1 MPCVYFEKQT
11 CMNYKLPLFILISLL
26 FVAKVNAAFT
36 LSGSNIIQTGT
47 NTNLSGLSGVSGVT
61 TQSINN
67 KTIYIL
73 NNRQLIIR
81 GTLTIDPE
89 IEELLVNGSGTNS
102 ELIRVEQSGH
112 LILGKAI
119 TKNGYT
125 RYSEGMAIYL
135 ENTNAG
141 FTNRVSFYN
150 QSSFTWNGGVI
161 SMYAGKFGFY
171 TDNVT
176 VRINSK
182 NAKLVY
188 RTTDPQN
195 QIRQETDD
203 FISDGF
209 TLINGDFTIVG
220 TGQQLNG
227 YDAIQCSGSLAFS
240 SATPN
245 IDVPIRN
252 YSGGNKGNDIDVKL
266 WAGCRPL
273 IINPEFGSQLNVGPH
288 ISGNGTSY
296 GVVRVYKEIQIYTKN
311 NVNAPVSGIRY
322 YIEDYNH
329 GQRETYT
336 RESPSVDVTGNNLYS
351 GYTANTGYS
360 NVFQVLLA
368 TNIANNGNG
377 DNPNTGNYT
386 WDYRSKNNNTE
397 DLYDVHLLGYNYI
410 LQQLPDVEL
419 KGVDTN
425 VITATMIGDENITK
439 PTLAEA
445 QSIQG
450 ISITHNT
457 TNTGGVINITDTVSL
472 CDLYD
477 FVKADKITTNY
488 TEPTLLTTAVQSNA
502 TSLLTGNYQINVS
515 ATGRLE
521 ICDKFSKITSQASSV
536 LANIDDNLG
545 VALED
550 ASNTYKLII
559 LENLDSAR
567 INVYDK
573 VNNTLV
579 KNDSNI
585 VGTYTYISSSASNL
599 YDVLITKEGYSNWS
613 VNVDVSTEDFV
624 RYFVVQSELGT
635 SPILVEQATLENQEA
650 QLFLSQKLVQNS
662 ENILKALSNSSQ
674 NNTTITI
681 NGSSTTT
688 SPTLGKQEENF
699 ELLKLLLS
707 KTTAIKKR
715 VKE

>member
-1 MPCVYFEKQT
+1 
-11 CMNYKLPLFILISLL
+11 MNSRFFLLILISLV
-26 FVAKVNAAFT
+26 FVTKVRASFS
-36 LSGSNIIQTGT
+36 LSGSSIIQTGT

-61 TQSINN
+61 TQSIND

-89 IEELLVNGSGTNS
+89 IEELLINGSGTNS

-119 TKNGYT
+119 VKNGYT

-135 ENTNAG
+135 ENTVSG

-150 QSSFTWNGGVI
+150 QSSLTWNGGVVSI
-161 SMYAGKFGFY
+161 YAGKFGFY

-220 TGQQLNG
+220 TDQQLNG

-273 IINPEFGSQLNVGPH
+273 LINPEFGSQLNVGSH
-288 ISGNGTSY
+288 ISGNNTSY
-296 GVVRVYKEIQIYTKN
+296 GVVRVYKEIQVYTKSN
-311 NVNAPVSGIRY
+311 TNAPVSGIRY
-322 YIEDYNH
+322 YIEDYNN

-336 RESPSVDVTGNNLYS
+336 RESPSVDLTGDILYS
-351 GYTANTGYS
+351 GYTTTTGYS
-360 NVFQVLLA
+360 SVFQVLLA
-368 TNIANNGNG
+368 SNIANNGNS
-377 DNPNTGNYT
+377 DNPNVGNYT
-386 WDYRSKNNNTE
+386 WDYRSKNNNNE
-397 DLYDVHLLGYNYI
+397 DLYDIHLLGYNHI

-419 KGVDTN
+419 KGVDTTT
-425 VITATMIGDENITK
+425 ITATMINDENISK
-439 PTLAEA
+439 ATLAEA
-445 QSIQG
+445 QAVQG
-450 ISITHNT
+450 ISITHNASN
-457 TNTGGVINITDTVSL
+457 NTGVINITDTVSL

-488 TEPTLLTTAVQSNA
+488 TEPTLLTTCTQANGTTLS
-502 TSLLTGNYQINVS
+502 TENYQINISVS
-515 ATGRLE
+515 GRL
-521 ICDKFSKITSQASSV
+521 ITCDKYSKITSQVSSN
-536 LANIDDNLG
+536 LADVNDNLG
-545 VALED
+545 VSFVS
-550 ASNTYKLII
+550 SNETRKVII
-559 LENLDSAR
+559 LENLDSAH
-567 INVYDK
+567 INIYDK
-573 VNNTLV
+573 VSNTLV
-579 KNDSNI
+579 KSDSNI
-585 VGTYTYISSSASNL
+585 VGTYTYITSGSSNL
-599 YDVLITKEGYSNWS
+599 YDVLITKDGYSNWS
-613 VNVDVSTEDFV
+613 VNIDMSSEDFI

-635 SPILVEQATLENQEA
+635 SPILVEQATLENQETL
-650 QLFLSQKLVQNS
+650 LFLSQKLVQKS
-662 ENILKALSNSSQ
+662 ENIQKTLAETPQ

-681 NGSSTTT
+681 NGSANTT
-688 SPTLGKQEENF
+688 SATLGKQEENL

-707 KTTAIKKR
+707 KTTAIKKTI
-715 VKE
+715 KE

>member
-1 MPCVYFEKQT
+1 M
-11 CMNYKLPLFILISLL
+11 ISRFSVLLLVILL
-26 FVAKVNAAFT
+26 FVTKANASFS
-36 LSGSNIIQTGT
+36 LSGSSIIQTGT
-47 NTNLSGLSGVSGVT
+47 NTNLSGLSSVSGVT
-61 TQSINN
+61 TQSIND

-89 IEELLVNGSGTNS
+89 IEELLINGSGTNS

-112 LILGKAI
+112 LIIGKAI
-119 TKNGYT
+119 VKNGYT

-135 ENTNAG
+135 ENTVAG

-161 SMYAGKFGFY
+161 SIYAGKFGFY
-171 TDNVT
+171 TDDVT

-209 TLINGDFTIVG
+209 TLINGDLTIVG

-227 YDAIQCSGSLAFS
+227 YDAIQCSGALAFS

-245 IDVPIRN
+245 IDIPIRN
-252 YSGGNKGNDIDVKL
+252 YSGGNKGNDIDVKM

-273 IINPEFGSQLNVGPH
+273 LINPEFGSQLNAGAHLVG
-288 ISGNGTSY
+288 SNTSY
-296 GVVRVYKEIQIYTKN
+296 GVIRVYKEIQIYTKD
-311 NVNAPVSGIRY
+311 NVNAPVSGVRY
-322 YIEDYNH
+322 YIEDYNN

-336 RESPSVDVTGNNLYS
+336 RESPSVNLTGDNLYS
-351 GYTANTGYS
+351 GFTAANGFS

-368 TNIANNGNG
+368 SNVVNTGNG

-386 WDYRSKNNNTE
+386 WDYRSKNNNNE

-410 LQQLPDVEL
+410 LQQLPDVAL
-419 KGVDTN
+419 KGIDTTE
-425 VITATMIGDENITK
+425 IIATMISDENISK
-439 PTLAEA
+439 ATLTEA
-445 QSIQG
+445 QNIQG
-450 ISITHNT
+450 ISITHHATNNT
-457 TNTGGVINITDTVSL
+457 GVINITDTVSL

-477 FVKADKITTNY
+477 FVKADKIATNY
-488 TEPTLLTTAVQSNA
+488 TEPTLLTTAVQANG
-502 TSLLTGNYQINVS
+502 TTLLTENYQLNIS
-515 ATGRLE
+515 ASGRLVT
-521 ICDKFSKITSQASSV
+521 CDKYSKISSQVSSI
-536 LANIDDNLG
+536 LANTNDNLG
-545 VALED
+545 VAMED
-550 ASNTYKLII
+550 ASETHKVII
-559 LENLDSAR
+559 LENLDSAHVN
-567 INVYDK
+567 IYDK
-573 VNNTLV
+573 VTDNLV
-579 KNDSNI
+579 KSDSN
-585 VGTYTYISSSASNL
+585 VTGTYTYITSGSSNL

-613 VNVDVSTEDFV
+613 VNIDMTSEDFV

-650 QLFLSQKLVQNS
+650 ILFLSQKLVQKS
-662 ENILKALSNSSQ
+662 EGILKEITNSAQ

-681 NGSSTTT
+681 NGSANTT
-688 SPTLGKQEENF
+688 SPTIGNQEESL

-707 KTTAIKKR
+707 RTTAIKKG
-715 VKE
+715 VKEE